1 MKYLIFLS
9 LCLSAF
15 IMANPMQQQTHNGQ
29 HTFLVKTDL
38 TKEQVQN
45 LLNEYH
51 RNRNHT
57 AHFGETTTLH
67 QNETHLFH
75 PNEHQNETTEL
86 KVKKQKKIKEPK
98 NEQKQE
104 TNTKI
109 PQELPEVKSEVVEI
123 PEPQEAPEA
132 PEAPEQPEAPET
144 PEAPEE
150 PEVENET
157 TNLKKKSQKQK
168 TQKNQHQHQH
178 GIKETNATEPIET
191 EIQPENKTELK
202 KKSETHGNTTE
213 LLSTPCAN
221 ETTNLMSKN
230 ETKVK
235 QNNSLVYVVFSSL
248 FALIV
253 FVSLFVFITNPKGQ
267 KKINETFRELTDY
280 LLVKN
285 DQRKKY
291 DLRDF

>member
-15 IMANPMQQQTHNGQ
+15 IMANPMQQQTNNGQ

-98 NEQKQE
+98 IEQKQE

-168 TQKNQHQHQH
+168 TQKNQHQH

-235 QNNSLVYVVFSSL
+235 QSNSLVYVVFSSL

>member
-1 MKYLIFLS
+1 MKYLIFFS
-9 LCLSAF
+9 LCISAF
-15 IMANPMQQQTHNGQ
+15 IMANPMQQTHNGQ

-38 TKEQVQN
+38 TKEQVEN
-45 LLNEYH
+45 LLNVYH
-51 RNRNHT
+51 RNHT
-57 AHFGETTTLH
+57 AHTGETTTYLH

-168 TQKNQHQHQH
+168 TQKNQHQH

>member
-9 LCLSAF
+9 LCVSAF
-15 IMANPMQQQTHNGQ
+15 IMANPIQQQTRDRQ

-45 LLNEYH
+45 LLNGYH

-57 AHFGETTTLH
+57 AHFGGTMALH

-75 PNEHQNETTEL
+75 PNEHQNDTTQL

-98 NEQKQE
+98 IEQKQE

-144 PEAPEE
+144 PESPEE

-168 TQKNQHQHQH
+168 TQKNQHQH

-202 KKSETHGNTTE
+202 KKSETHGNKTE

-230 ETKVK
+230 ETKK
-235 QNNSLVYVVFSSL
+235 KKN
-248 FALIV
+248 
-253 FVSLFVFITNPKGQ
+253 Q
-267 KKINETFRELTDY
+267 KKIF
-280 LLVKN
+280 LL
-285 DQRKKY
+285 
-291 DLRDF
+291 

>member
-9 LCLSAF
+9 LCVSAF

-67 QNETHLFH
+67 QNKTHLFH
-75 PNEHQNETTEL
+75 PNEHQNDTTQL
-86 KVKKQKKIKEPK
+86 KVKKQKKNKEPK

>member
-1 MKYLIFLS
+1 M
-9 LCLSAF
+9 
-15 IMANPMQQQTHNGQ
+15 
-29 HTFLVKTDL
+29 
-38 TKEQVQN
+38 
-45 LLNEYH
+45 
-51 RNRNHT
+51 
-57 AHFGETTTLH
+57 
-67 QNETHLFH
+67 
-75 PNEHQNETTEL
+75 
-86 KVKKQKKIKEPK
+86 
-98 NEQKQE
+98 
-104 TNTKI
+104 
-109 PQELPEVKSEVVEI
+109 
-123 PEPQEAPEA
+123 
-132 PEAPEQPEAPET
+132 
-144 PEAPEE
+144 
-150 PEVENET
+150 
-157 TNLKKKSQKQK
+157 
-168 TQKNQHQHQH
+168 
-178 GIKETNATEPIET
+178 
-191 EIQPENKTELK
+191 K